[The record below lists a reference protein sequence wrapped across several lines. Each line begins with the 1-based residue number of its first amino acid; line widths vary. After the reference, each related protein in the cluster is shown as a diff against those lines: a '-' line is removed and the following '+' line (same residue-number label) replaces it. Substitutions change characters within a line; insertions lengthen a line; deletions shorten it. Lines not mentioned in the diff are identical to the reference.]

1 MTFRRRFRGR
11 TPAAARGPIIVRTQ
25 PAPRIELT
33 VVSIVLA
40 FLLAALLLAVPRLAA
55 AACGTAWTSRTEPPQ
70 TILVLRTATGAVQE
84 VNFKRYVAVVMASG
98 EWPTTLHRAVL
109 EAGAQA
115 VKQYAWYYA
124 LEGNHRD
131 GDVSPGGRCYDV
143 RDDSRDQLFRP
154 DVAEPTAKQL
164 AARDALWGLS
174 LRKRDRFFLTGYRG
188 GTESRCAADADG
200 WRLYA
205 RSARDC
211 ARRLDYDGVRI
222 LESYYSPGL
231 EFVWADGTEPRT
243 VPPKEAEPTDDAGS
257 GASEPTDWLQRL
269 AELLSVGADP
279 SGDD

>member
-1 MTFRRRFRGR
+1 MTFRSG
-11 TPAAARGPIIVRTQ
+11 
-25 PAPRIELT
+25 LN

-40 FLLAALLLAVPRLAA
+40 LVLVAPLLAMSHSVT
-55 AACGTAWTSRTEPPQ
+55 AACGTAWTSRTEPPP
-70 TILVLRTATGAVQE
+70 TILVLRTGTGAVQE
-84 VNFKRYVAVVMASG
+84 VNLKRYVAVVMASG

-109 EAGAQA
+109 EAGAHA

-124 LEGNHRD
+124 LKGNHRD

-188 GTESRCAADADG
+188 GTETRCAADADG

-211 ARRLDYDGVRI
+211 AKRLDYDGLRI
-222 LESYYSPGL
+222 LEAYYSPGL
-231 EFVWADGTEPRT
+231 EFVWADGTEPRD
-243 VPPKEAEPTDDAGS
+243 VESE
-257 GASEPTDWLQRL
+257 SEPELTEPADGPDGSEPADWFQWL
-269 AELLSVGADP
+269 EDLLDVEFDAP
-279 SGDD
+279 DDD

>member
-1 MTFRRRFRGR
+1 M
-11 TPAAARGPIIVRTQ
+11 
-25 PAPRIELT
+25 
-33 VVSIVLA
+33 VSIALA
-40 FLLAALLLAVPRLAA
+40 FLLAVPLLAVHRPVT
-55 AACGTAWTSRTEPPQ
+55 AACGTAWASRTEPPQ

-124 LEGNHRD
+124 LKGNHRD

-143 RDDSRDQLFRP
+143 RDDSRDQVFRP
-154 DVAEPTAKQL
+154 AAAEPTTKQI

-174 LRKRDRFFLTGYRG
+174 LRKRGRFFLTGYRA
-188 GTESRCAADADG
+188 GTETRCAEDADG

-211 ARRLDYDGVRI
+211 AKRLDYDGQRI
-222 LESYYSPGL
+222 LEAYYSPGL
-231 EFVWADGTEPRT
+231 EFVWADGTEP
-243 VPPKEAEPTDDAGS
+243 PEAKPDIEAEPTGDPGS
-257 GASEPTDWLQRL
+257 GASEPPDWFERL
-269 AELLSVGADP
+269 RDLLDIEVDP
-279 SGDD
+279 QAGDPGGG